1 MRFFVIFF
9 FFLMFSFSIAAQDCN
24 IYLSDDGLGN
34 GDYKVENLSKQSVLG
49 LLNTVDLLLLKNN
62 SGYTLQYSEKHNTSF
77 SEIKQFLK
85 NYGFNVAENSDAVI
99 SVKTFKK
106 TSDKATWKRYYPLR
120 ECSGVSEEL
129 ILIIQNN

>member
-1 MRFFVIFF
+1 MLFFT
-9 FFLMFSFSIAAQDCN
+9 FLTLSFSIAAQDCN
-24 IYLSDDGLGN
+24 IYLADDGLGN
-34 GDYKVENLSKQSVLG
+34 GDYKTENLSKQSVTG
-49 LLNTVDLLLLKNN
+49 LLNTVDLLLLKNY
-62 SGYTLQYSEKHNTSF
+62 SGYTLQYSEKHRARLP
-77 SEIKQFLK
+77 ELKQFLK